1 MRNLKFY
8 LLSIV
13 TAFAAFTAGAQTA
26 DDIISKSINAVGGK
40 DVISK
45 LNSIYIESTMSVMGN
60 DAPNNITILNGKGY
74 RSETEFNGQKIITAV
89 TDKGGWAINPMAGS
103 NDATA
108 LPADQLKT
116 YKDQLYVGGAL
127 INNYAANGYK
137 AELQGQEKV
146 GAVSA
151 YKIKLTGKDSTETIY
166 YVDATT
172 YYPIKVVRHGNAM
185 GQDVDIVTTMSNYK
199 KTDMGFVAPY
209 SVDIDFGGQFQLSS
223 TIKKIDINKPV
234 DPKIF
239 DMPGK

>member
-13 TAFAAFTAGAQTA
+13 TAFAVFTASAQTA
-26 DDIISKSINAVGGK
+26 DDIIKKTVDALGGK
-40 DVISK
+40 DAISK
-45 LNSIYIESTMSVMGN
+45 INSMNIESTMQVMGN
-60 DAPNNITILNGKGY
+60 EAPNNVIVVDGKGY

-89 TDKGGWAINPMAGS
+89 SDKGGWTINPMAGS

-108 LPADQLKT
+108 LPADQLKS
-116 YKDQLYVGGAL
+116 YKEQLYIGGAL

-146 GAVSA
+146 GTANA
-151 YKIKLTGKDSTETIY
+151 YKIKLTSKDSSETIY

-172 YYPIKVVRHGNAM
+172 YYPVKSVRHGNAM
-185 GQDVDIVTTMSNYK
+185 GQDVDITTTMSNYK
-199 KTDMGFVAPY
+199 KTDEGLVVPY
-209 SVDIDFGGQFQLSS
+209 SVDIDFGGQFQLS
-223 TIKKIDINKPV
+223 TAVKKIEFNKPV